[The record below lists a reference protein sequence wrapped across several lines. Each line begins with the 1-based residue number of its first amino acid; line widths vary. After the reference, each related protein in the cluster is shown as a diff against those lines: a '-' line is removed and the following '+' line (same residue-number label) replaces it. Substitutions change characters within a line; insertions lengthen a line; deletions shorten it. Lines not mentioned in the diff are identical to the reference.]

1 MTTILK
7 KGKHQAIDQALSW
20 SIAENQKFTGQP
32 AVQFSIKE
40 TNPPLTEAK
49 NFVLAS
55 GAAS

>member
-1 MTTILK
+1 MTTFLT

-20 SIAENQKFTGQP
+20 SVAENQKFTGQP
-32 AVQFSIKE
+32 TVQFPSKE
-40 TNPPLTEAK
+40 TNTPLTEAK